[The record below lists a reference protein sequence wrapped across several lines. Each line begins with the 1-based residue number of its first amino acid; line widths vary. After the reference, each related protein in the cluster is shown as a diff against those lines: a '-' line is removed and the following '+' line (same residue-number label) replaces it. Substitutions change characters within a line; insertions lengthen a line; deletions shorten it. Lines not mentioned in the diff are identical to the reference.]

1 MREGKSLSIIVTVGL
16 LAVVFLVNDTVMAQQ
31 KNGKRNKAKMENE
44 TSFFC
49 KLGALDQTQRER
61 HRALSEQLRA
71 GIKEVKE
78 LPNGYAFQLAGESA
92 TILSV
97 AEWIT
102 FERLC
107 CPFFT
112 FALEIEGEGKPLWL
126 RMTGREGVK
135 AFMQA
140 EFGMTEKK

>member
-1 MREGKSLSIIVTVGL
+1 MREGKSLFVIVTVGL
-16 LAVVFLVNDTVMAQQ
+16 LAIVFLVNDTAMAQQ

-44 TSFFC
+44 TPFFC
-49 KLGALDQTQRER
+49 KLGALDHTQRER
-61 HRALSEQLRA
+61 HRALGEQLRA

-126 RMTGREGVK
+126 KMTGREGAK

-140 EFGMTEKK
+140 ELGMTEKK